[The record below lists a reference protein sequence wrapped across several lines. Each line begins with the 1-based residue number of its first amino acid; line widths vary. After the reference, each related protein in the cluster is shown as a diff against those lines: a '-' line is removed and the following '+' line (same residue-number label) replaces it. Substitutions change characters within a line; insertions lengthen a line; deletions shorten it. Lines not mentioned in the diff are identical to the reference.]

1 MEEVKISGFEIKIK
15 ICITSI
21 AWCLKGERRY
31 IENSTS
37 AMNYAKLLVINLKT
51 FNGILR

>member
-21 AWCLKGERRY
+21 AWCLKGERR
-31 IENSTS
+31 
-37 AMNYAKLLVINLKT
+37 
-51 FNGILR
+51 